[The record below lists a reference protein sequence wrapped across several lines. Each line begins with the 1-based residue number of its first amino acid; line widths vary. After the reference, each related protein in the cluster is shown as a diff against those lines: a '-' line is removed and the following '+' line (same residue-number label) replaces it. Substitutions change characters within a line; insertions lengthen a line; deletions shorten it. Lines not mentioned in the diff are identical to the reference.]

1 MRSVRADLTV
11 LGKRRSTWILLGLWV
26 LLGMMFAFLL
36 PYSAYRGGD
45 SPQEALSPLLPE
57 NLVTAVL
64 GGFPV
69 FGGVIALMLGVL
81 AIGSDYGWETLKTV
95 LSQSP
100 GRLHLLISKLTATF
114 LVLILFVL
122 AIFVSG
128 AIASYTIARLEGVP
142 AIWPSLLS
150 LAEASLAGWF
160 LLAIWASIG
169 VALAVL
175 SRGTALAIGVGVL
188 YALLI
193 ESLLSAL
200 AGQISW
206 LASAVEYSI
215 RANAYS
221 IVAAIGVPA
230 ESFADNGPG
239 GFFGPFVDLGQ
250 AIFVLCAYAGIFL
263 LISATAFIRRDVA

>member
-1 MRSVRADLTV
+1 MRSVRADLIVMTR
-11 LGKRRSTWILLGLWV
+11 RRSTWVLLGLWV

-36 PYSAYRGGD
+36 PYSAYRGG
-45 SPQEALSPLLPE
+45 EGAALTPLLPE
-57 NLVTAVL
+57 NLITSVI

-95 LSQSP
+95 MSQRP
-100 GRLHLLISKLTATF
+100 GRVQLLISKLTATF
-114 LVLILFVL
+114 LLLTLFAL
-122 AIFVSG
+122 AIFAAG
-128 AIASYTIARLEGVP
+128 AIASYTIANLEGV
-142 AIWPSLLS
+142 AATWPSALDIVEA
-150 LAEASLAGWF
+150 LAAGWF

-175 SRGTALAIGVGVL
+175 SKGTALAIGLGVL
-188 YALLI
+188 YALFI

-206 LASAVEYSI
+206 LASATEYSI

-221 IVAAIGVPA
+221 IVAGIGVPS
-230 ESFADNGPG
+230 ESFAENGPG
-239 GFFGPFVDLGQ
+239 GFFGPYVGLGQ
-250 AIFVLCAYAGIFL
+250 AILVLAAYAAVFL
-263 LISATAFIRRDVA
+263 AISAMTFVRRDVA

>member
-1 MRSVRADLTV
+1 MRSVRADLIV
-11 LGKRRSTWILLGLWV
+11 MARRRSTWVLLGLWV

-36 PYSAYRGGD
+36 PYSTYRGG
-45 SPQEALSPLLPE
+45 EGVAGNLAPLLPE
-57 NLVTAVL
+57 NLIAAVI

-81 AIGSDYGWETLKTV
+81 VIGSDYGWATLKTV
-95 LSQSP
+95 MSQRP
-100 GRLHLLISKLTATF
+100 GRVQLLISKLAATF
-114 LVLILFVL
+114 LFLILFVL
-122 AIFVSG
+122 AIFSAG
-128 AIASYTIARLEGVP
+128 AIASYIIANLEGV
-142 AIWPSLLS
+142 AVTWPSALGLVEA
-150 LAEASLAGWF
+150 LAAGWF

-175 SRGTALAIGVGVL
+175 SRGTALAIGLGVL
-188 YALLI
+188 YALFI

-206 LASAVEYSI
+206 LASAAEYSI

-221 IVAAIGVPA
+221 IVTGIGVPP

-239 GFFGPFVDLGQ
+239 GFFGPYVGLGQ
-250 AIFVLCAYAGIFL
+250 AILVLGAYAGVFL
-263 LISATAFIRRDVA
+263 AISAATFVRRDVV